1 MEMIIVSV
9 VLTLAVGYAIWRF
22 YKMLTSDNEACIG
35 CPLAENCTKKKKN
48 IRKILR
54 CREK

>member
-22 YKMLTSDNEACIG
+22 YKVLTSDNEACIG